1 MDRVE
6 AVWRR
11 NMMTQ
16 SPFLDALCWQMESN
30 DQLTPVEVLQTYERG
45 WRFLGVLADPSEE
58 EWQEIRQLSTQYGS
72 WLQADL
78 MLGQEQPM
86 KYQWHESIMVV
97 LNALRADSLTAWGVC
112 FGGGT
117 LVSLIC
123 DEHRLSQ
130 DIDLLASNVG
140 YRELR
145 WAVAEQSYDALFR
158 PTDRLRFPRNMQMD
172 QYGIRFPVVV
182 NSSASSGTEVT
193 IKLEIIAEGR
203 IELEPPRYL
212 PALPVPCLSLVD
224 CWAEKLLANADRWPD
239 DRIRS
244 RDLID
249 LAVLRLR
256 GEIPEAA
263 IQKAAAAYPVLPGLR
278 SALDRFQAQP
288 DWRRRCY
295 EALAIDRPDL
305 VVDGIDR
312 LSTDLDLPLT
322 IRRWR
327 EAQENS

>member
-1 MDRVE
+1 MI
-6 AVWRR
+6 
-11 NMMTQ
+11 TQ
-16 SPFLDALCWQMESN
+16 SPFLDALCWQLGDN

-58 EWQEIRQLSTQYGS
+58 EWREIRQLSIQYGS

-78 MLGQEQPM
+78 ALGQEQPM

-97 LNALRADSLTAWGVC
+97 LNSLRSDALATWGVC

-117 LVSLIC
+117 LVSLMC

-130 DIDLLASNVG
+130 DIDLLANNGG

-145 WAVAEQSYDALFR
+145 RAVMEQSYDALFQ
-158 PTDRLRFPRNMQMD
+158 PTDQLRFLRDMQMD
-172 QYGIRFPVVV
+172 QYGVRFPVVV
-182 NSSASSGTEVT
+182 NPAASSETEVT

-212 PALPVPCLSLVD
+212 EALPVPCLSLVD

-256 GEIPEAA
+256 GEMPEAA
-263 IQKAAAAYPVLPGLR
+263 IKKATEAYPVLPGLR
-278 SALDRFQAQP
+278 SAIERFQEQP
-288 DWRRRCY
+288 DWPRKCY

-322 IRRWR
+322 VREWR
-327 EAQENS
+327 EIQENS